1 MEVHKMYDYTLAIA
15 ETSDFTAEMWEMM
28 SDLAEEGDDPPP
40 TEEEMDAMYTHAKA
54 HGWAE

>member
-1 MEVHKMYDYTLAIA
+1 MYDYTMAIA

-40 TEEEMDAMYTHAKA
+40 TEEEMDAMYTYAKA